1 MKPTA
6 VRTLVQALAVT
17 TALAFAPN
25 AMAQNYQ
32 LPLERRITESIE
44 NWSSKTDLTLHTAMK
59 PFHQAMVPI
68 DSVPRINN
76 RDRRYFNQTE
86 ARLFGTHMFEVHED
100 GFDVMADVILDLDLG
115 FEYGDSANWEHA
127 TWIYN
132 NTRGAALYGAIGD
145 RVSFH
150 ATVFENQSRYPY
162 YLFAYTDS
170 LQVVPGQGRF
180 KETSI
185 GLRDYNSA
193 TGVITVDAAKWLSVH
208 AGHGKHFIGHGYRS
222 MLLSDV
228 AFNYPY
234 LRLQA
239 TSNNSKWQY
248 TSTIAELNS
257 LDRLPIGEVPESL
270 FQRKGFAFRYLS
282 WMPHPRFELG
292 LFESTTYQRWNSSGT
307 QPYPAAFFTPVPLL
321 STALFGFSGVQNSA
335 LGLNA
340 KVKVTDDIHLY
351 GQFLLDDPQR
361 GSNGYQA
368 GIFLGQTGI
377 PHLTVRLEY
386 NAGTRGLMAHELP
399 LQSLTHMNQSL
410 AHPLGMNFSETVAIV
425 QHNFKR
431 FWSEWRGFYQQRTS
445 GNAGNINAP
454 IDVITAAP
462 SEAQEV
468 MISDLRLGYT
478 VNPTSNMHAMIGW
491 VWRDQNANQ
500 NHLIT
505 SYYYVAFR
513 VLLFNRYYDL

>member
-1 MKPTA
+1 MKTLA
-6 VRTLVQALAVT
+6 VRMFIKALVAIAT
-17 TALAFAPN
+17 LAFAHQ
-25 AMAQNYQ
+25 ALGQNYQ

-44 NWSSKTDLTLHTAMK
+44 NWASTTDLTLHTAMK
-59 PFHQAMVPI
+59 PFHFAMVPI

-76 RDRRYFNQTE
+76 RDKRYFSQTE
-86 ARLFGTHMFEVHED
+86 ARLFGTHMFEVHEK
-100 GFDVMADVILDLDLG
+100 GFDLMFDVILDLDLG
-115 FEYGDSANWEHA
+115 FEYGDSANWENA

-170 LQVVPGQGRF
+170 LEVVPGQGRF
-180 KETSI
+180 KEPSL
-185 GLRDYNSA
+185 GQRDYNSA
-193 TGVITVDAAKWLSVH
+193 TGVISVTATDWLSLH
-208 AGHGKHFIGHGYRS
+208 AGHGRHFIGHGYRS

-257 LDRLPIGEVPESL
+257 LERLPVGEVPEAL

-292 LFESTTYQRWNSSGT
+292 LFESTTYQRWDTSGT
-307 QPYPAAFFTPVPLL
+307 QAYPAAFFAPVPLL
-321 STALFGFSGVQNSA
+321 STALFGFNGVQNSA
-335 LGLNA
+335 VGLNA
-340 KVKVTDDIHLY
+340 KVKLTDDIHVY
-351 GQFLLDDPQR
+351 GQFMLDDPSG

-368 GIFLGQTGI
+368 GIFLGKTGI
-377 PHLTVRLEY
+377 PNLSIRLEH

-425 QHNFKR
+425 QHNYKR

-454 IDVITAAP
+454 IDLVNASTD
-462 SEAQEV
+462 AQLDV

-478 VNPTSNMHAMIGW
+478 VNPTSNMHAMLGW
-491 VWRDQNANQ
+491 MWRDQFDGS

>member
-59 PFHQAMVPI
+59 PFHHAMVPI

-257 LDRLPIGEVPESL
+257 LDRLPIGEVPEAL

-377 PHLTVRLEY
+377 PNLTVRLEH

-491 VWRDQNANQ
+491 MWRDQNANQ

>member
-1 MKPTA
+1 MKTLA
-6 VRTLVQALAVT
+6 VRMFIQASVAFAT
-17 TALAFAPN
+17 LAFAHQ
-25 AMAQNYQ
+25 AVGQNYQ

-44 NWSSKTDLTLHTAMK
+44 NWASTTDLTLHTAMK
-59 PFHQAMVPI
+59 PFHFAMVPI

-76 RDRRYFNQTE
+76 RDKRYFSQTE
-86 ARLFGTHMFEVHED
+86 ARLFGTHMFEVHEE
-100 GFDVMADVILDLDLG
+100 GFDVMVDVILDLDLG
-115 FEYGDSANWEHA
+115 FEYGDSAAWQDA
-127 TWIYN
+127 SWIYN

-180 KETSI
+180 KETVN
-185 GLRDYNSA
+185 GFRDYNSA
-193 TGVITVDAAKWLSVH
+193 TGVISVTATDWLSVH
-208 AGHGKHFIGHGYRS
+208 TGHGRHFIGHGYRS

-257 LDRLPIGEVPESL
+257 LERLPVGEVPEAL

-292 LFESTTYQRWNSSGT
+292 LFESTTYQRWDTSGT
-307 QPYPAAFFTPVPLL
+307 QAYPAAFFAPVPLL
-321 STALFGFSGVQNSA
+321 STALFGFNGVQNSA
-335 LGLNA
+335 VGLNV
-340 KVKVTDDIHLY
+340 KVKLTDDIHVY
-351 GQFLLDDPQR
+351 GQFMLDDPSG

-368 GIFLGQTGI
+368 GIFLGKTGI
-377 PHLTVRLEY
+377 PNLSIRLEH

-425 QHNFKR
+425 QHNYKR

-454 IDVITAAP
+454 IDLVNAAT
-462 SEAQEV
+462 EAQLDV

-478 VNPTSNMHAMIGW
+478 VNPTSNMHAMLGW
-491 VWRDQNANQ
+491 MWRDQFDGS

>member
-1 MKPTA
+1 MKRPAKSTFTQLA
-6 VRTLVQALAVT
+6 LLVPLILLALSVAG
-17 TALAFAPN
+17 
-25 AMAQNYQ
+25 QNYQ

-44 NWSSKTDLTLHTAMK
+44 NYLSRTTTTAHTAMK
-59 PFHQAMVPI
+59 PFHFGAAPI

-76 RDRRYFNQTE
+76 RDKRYFSQTE
-86 ARLFGTHMFEVHED
+86 ARLFGTHMFEVHEE
-100 GFDVMADVILDLDLG
+100 GFDLMVDVILDLDLG
-115 FEYGDSANWEHA
+115 FEYGDSANWQNA

-180 KETSI
+180 KEPSA
-185 GLRDYNSA
+185 GQRDYNSA
-193 TGVITVDAAKWLSVH
+193 TGVISVNATDWLSVH
-208 AGHGKHFIGHGYRS
+208 AGHGRHFIGHGYRS

-234 LRLQA
+234 VRLQA
-239 TSNNSKWQY
+239 ESRSKKWQY

-257 LDRLPIGEVPESL
+257 LERLPIGEVPEAL

-282 WMPHPRFELG
+282 WMPHSRFELG
-292 LFESTTYQRWNSSGT
+292 VFESTTYQRWDSTGT
-307 QPYPAAFFTPVPLL
+307 RPYPAAFFVPAPFV
-321 STALFGFSGVQNSA
+321 STALFGFDGVQNSA
-335 LGLNA
+335 VGVNA
-340 KVKVTDDIHLY
+340 KVKLTDDIHVY
-351 GQFLLDDPQR
+351 GQFLLDDPGR

-368 GIFLGQTGI
+368 GVFLGKTGI
-377 PHLTVRLEY
+377 PNLSVRLEY

-425 QHNFKR
+425 QHSYKR

-454 IDVITAAP
+454 IDAVNAAVD
-462 SEAQEV
+462 EQLDV

-478 VNPTSNMHAMIGW
+478 VNPTSNMHAMLGW
-491 VWRDQNANQ
+491 MWRDQYNGS

>member
-1 MKPTA
+1 MKASGLRLLIRLYCSVVPIFIGGC
-6 VRTLVQALAVT
+6 AL
-17 TALAFAPN
+17 
-25 AMAQNYQ
+25 AQNYQ

-44 NWSSKTDLTLHTAMK
+44 NWASKTDLTLHTAIK
-59 PFHQAMVPI
+59 PFHSSMVPI

-76 RDRRYFNQTE
+76 RDKRYFSQTE

-100 GFDVMADVILDLDLG
+100 GFDVMVDVILDLDLG
-115 FEYGDSANWEHA
+115 FEYGDSADWEHA

-162 YLFAYTDS
+162 YLYAYTDS

-180 KETSI
+180 KEPSL
-185 GLRDYNSA
+185 GQRDYNSA
-193 TGVITVDAAKWLSVH
+193 TGVISINASNWLSIH

-239 TSNNSKWQY
+239 ASNNSKWQY

-257 LDRLPIGEVPESL
+257 LDRLPIGEVPEAL

-282 WMPHPRFELG
+282 WMPHPRVELG
-292 LFESTTYQRWNSSGT
+292 LFEATTYQRWDSTGT
-307 QPYPAAFFTPVPLL
+307 QPYATGFFIPAPLV
-321 STALFGFSGVQNSA
+321 STALYGFDGVQNSA
-335 LGLNA
+335 VGINGKLKLSD
-340 KVKVTDDIHLY
+340 VIHVY
-351 GQFLLDDPQR
+351 GQFILDDPNTGR
-361 GSNGYQA
+361 NGYQA
-368 GIFLGQTGI
+368 GILWSKSGK
-377 PHLTVRLEY
+377 HNLSMRLEH
-386 NAGTRGLMAHELP
+386 NTATRGLMGHELP
-399 LQSLTHMNQSL
+399 LQGLTHMNQSM
-410 AHPLGMNFSETVAIV
+410 AHPLGMSFSETVAIF
-425 QHNFKR
+425 QHGYKR

-445 GNAGNINAP
+445 GEAGNINAP
-454 IDVITAAP
+454 IDLVNGATEQP
-462 SEAQEV
+462 LDV
-468 MISDLRLGYT
+468 LISDLRLGYT
-478 VNPTSNMHAMIGW
+478 VNPTSNMHAMLGW
-491 VWRDQNANQ
+491 MWRDQYDGA